1 MIRALWTAAAGMN
14 CQQVNVDVIANNL
27 ANANTAG
34 FKKSRADF
42 QDLLYQNLR
51 SAGTMSN
58 AGAQYPVGLEVGLG
72 ARVISTEKVFSQGDF
87 RETSNPLDLVIE
99 GDGFFQISLPNGT
112 TGYTRTGS
120 FKSDAEGRLVTSEGW
135 LLTPGVTIPPTAVE
149 ITVGSDGSVSI
160 LNGESGAV
168 EDLGVTIELARFPNP
183 GGLKAVGHSMFMPT
197 PASGNAITGT
207 PGTLGLGAIN
217 PGFVEMSNVSVVEE
231 MVNLIAGQRAYEVSS
246 KAIQAS
252 DEMLQMANNV
262 KR

>member
-27 ANANTAG
+27 ANSNTTG

-51 SAGTMSN
+51 SPGTVSN
-58 AGAQYPVGLEVGLG
+58 AGAKYPVGLEVGLG
-72 ARVISTEKVFSQGDF
+72 ARVVTTEKVFGQGDF
-87 RETSNPLDLVIE
+87 RETGNPLDLVIE
-99 GDGFFQISLPNGT
+99 GDGFFQITLPNGGS
-112 TGYTRTGS
+112 GYTRSGS
-120 FKSDAEGRLVTSEGW
+120 FKRDADGRMVTSEGW
-135 LLTPGVTIPPTAVE
+135 LLSPGVTIPSSAVE
-149 ITVGSDGSVSI
+149 TTIGSDGSVSI
-160 LNGESGAV
+160 LNGETGEV
-168 EDLGVTIELARFPNP
+168 EDLGVTLELARFANP
-183 GGLKAVGHSMFMPT
+183 GGLKSMGHSMFTAT
-197 PASGNAITGT
+197 PASGPAITGT
-207 PGTLGLGAIN
+207 PGTLGLGSIN

>member
-27 ANANTAG
+27 ANSNTTG

-51 SAGTMSN
+51 SAGTVSS

-72 ARVISTEKVFSQGDF
+72 ARVITTEKVFSQGDF
-87 RETSNPLDLVIE
+87 RETGNPLDLVIE
-99 GDGFFQISLPNGT
+99 GDGFFQITLPNGGD
-112 TGYTRTGS
+112 GYTRSGS
-120 FKSDAEGRLVTSEGW
+120 FKRDADGRLVTSEGW
-135 LLTPGVTIPPTAVE
+135 LLAPEVAIPPTAVE
-149 ITVGSDGSVSI
+149 ITIGSDGSVSI
-160 LNGESGAV
+160 LNGESGEV
-168 EDLGVTIELARFPNP
+168 EDLGVTLELARFANP
-183 GGLKAVGHSMFMPT
+183 GGLKSMGHSMFTAT
-197 PASGNAITGT
+197 PASGPAITGT

-217 PGFVEMSNVSVVEE
+217 SGFVEMSNVSVVEE

-252 DEMLQMANNV
+252 DEMLQIANNV